1 MNPLQKLWDYFEQQG
16 MLAKLIILNFII
28 YLTINVIGNI
38 AHVSLLPWLALP
50 LELDTF
56 IVRFWTFFSY
66 MFTHEYFGHLLWN
79 MILLFLFSQVM
90 FNLLG
95 DKKLLYVY
103 VMSGIAGA
111 VTMLLVAII
120 MPAQFSSSML
130 LGASAAVLGV
140 GAWMAILA
148 PDYRVMLWGII
159 NMPFSLFFLLV
170 FIMST
175 VIDLSINTGGKIAHL
190 GGTVFGLTYGYYQKN
205 GLPFNWFK
213 RKNTPLKIVH
223 RNASQSSLHDLNEE
237 TRMNLLLDKISKSG
251 YDSLS
256 KVEKEELFKLSKRK

>member
-1 MNPLQKLWDYFEQQG
+1 MNPLQKLWDYLEQQG

-28 YLTINVIGNI
+28 YLTINVVGNL
-38 AHVSLLPWLALP
+38 AHVSLLNWLALP
-50 LELDTF
+50 LQAESF
-56 IVRFWTFFSY
+56 FMRFWTFFTY
-66 MFTHEYFGHLLWN
+66 MFTHESFGHLLWN

-95 DKKLLYVY
+95 DKKLLHVY
-103 VMSGIAGA
+103 VMSGMAGA
-111 VTMLLVAII
+111 VLMLLVALIL
-120 MPAQFSSSML
+120 PQHFSYAIL

-140 GAWMAILA
+140 GAFMAILA
-148 PDYRVMLWGII
+148 PSYRVMLWGII

-190 GGTVFGLTYGYYQKN
+190 GGTIFGLSYGYFQKN
-205 GLPFNWFK
+205 GFHLNWFK
-213 RKNTPLKIVH
+213 RKNTPLKVVH
-223 RNASQSSLHDLNEE
+223 HNTNPTAFKDLNEE

-251 YDSLS
+251 YDSLTKS
-256 KVEKEELFKLSKRK
+256 EKEELFKLSKRR